1 MAGLNTSS
9 VIAIGDLQGCYE
21 SLEGLL
27 EQLPDTAPLIFMGD
41 LVNRGPQSLETL
53 RRVKELQESGRAQC
67 LLGNHDLH
75 LLAVAAG
82 HGNVHRR
89 DTITPILEAPDAD
102 ELIGWLRRQ
111 KIAIYEAGAL
121 FVHAGVH
128 PSWSLE
134 DALKLAQEAESHLS
148 GDGWK
153 DYLKDMYGPSQWAPD
168 LTGSERMRAI
178 FNAFTRIRFVKED
191 GTLDFDTREGLA
203 QAPAGLT
210 PWFLRTDRRLLDQ
223 LIVIGHRSM
232 LGLMLR
238 PNLIAIDTG
247 CLWGG
252 SLTAIRMS
260 DRRIFMERCPLW
272 CEPSASKPAAK

>member
-1 MAGLNTSS
+1 
-9 VIAIGDLQGCYE
+9 
-21 SLEGLL
+21 
-27 EQLPDTAPLIFMGD
+27 
-41 LVNRGPQSLETL
+41 
-53 RRVKELQESGRAQC
+53 
-67 LLGNHDLH
+67 
-75 LLAVAAG
+75 
-82 HGNVHRR
+82 
-89 DTITPILEAPDAD
+89 
-102 ELIGWLRRQ
+102 
-111 KIAIYEAGAL
+111 
-121 FVHAGVH
+121 
-128 PSWSLE
+128 
-134 DALKLAQEAESHLS
+134 
-148 GDGWK
+148 
-153 DYLKDMYGPSQWAPD
+153 
-168 LTGSERMRAI
+168 MRAI

-223 LIVIGHRSM
+223 LIVIGHWSM

>member
-111 KIAIYEAGAL
+111 KIAIYEEGAL

-153 DYLKDMYGPSQWAPD
+153 DYLKDMYGPSQWAPG

-210 PWFLRTDRRLLDQ
+210 PWFLRTDRRLLDP
-223 LIVIGHRSM
+223 LIVIGQWSM